1 MNILVFGDSI
11 TQGYWAIEHGWVDLI
26 RRYYGEKQLTDRDYH
41 GIYNLGVDG
50 DTSEDIL
57 QRIENEVRARIRD
70 RHTIMPIVVVQAGIN
85 DNLPQDTDLAVAIDT
100 YKKNLR
106 GIVSRVEP
114 ISTNIVF
121 VGYPSCD
128 ESKTTPV
135 SWGEYYYT
143 NAKTKAHE
151 EAMREIAEEAKA
163 VFVPVFD
170 EFKKHIDNNEDLLQD
185 GLHPNDKGHQ
195 LIADIVLPKLEEC
208 LR

>member
-1 MNILVFGDSI
+1 MNVLVFGDSI
-11 TQGYWAIEHGWVDLI
+11 TQGYWAVEHGWVDLI
-26 RRYYGEKQLTDRDYH
+26 RRHYSEKQLANRSYH

-50 DTSEDIL
+50 DTSEHIL

-70 RHTIMPIVVVQAGIN
+70 HHTIMPVIVVQAGIN
-85 DNLPQDTDLAVAIDT
+85 DNLPQDTDQAVALDA

-106 GIVSRVEP
+106 EI
-114 ISTNIVF
+114 IAKIKLLSTEVVF

-128 ESKTTPV
+128 ESKTNPV

-151 EAMREIAEEAKA
+151 EAMREVAEEAKA
-163 VFVPVFD
+163 AFVPVFD
-170 EFKKHIDNNEDLLQD
+170 EFKKHTDNDEDLLQD

-195 LIADIVLPKLEEC
+195 LIADIVLPRLEEC